1 MQSRNVHDFLTEIV
15 LHKQKQLDDICVRGI
30 KILFSGWSESLPYIK
45 KSREFIF
52 RIIWTPISILKIQG
66 AHKEIIS

>member
-15 LHKQKQLDDICVRGI
+15 LYELTQLDDICVHRI
-30 KILFSGWSESLPYIK
+30 KILFSGQSESLSYLK

-52 RIIWTPISILKIQG
+52 GII
-66 AHKEIIS
+66 

>member
-15 LHKQKQLDDICVRGI
+15 LYKLKQLDDICVLRI
-30 KILFSGWSESLPYIK
+30 KILFSGQSESLSYLK

-52 RIIWTPISILKIQG
+52 GII
-66 AHKEIIS
+66 